1 MENHILWLLIGFVL
15 MIVELLT
22 GTFYLL
28 VLGIAAF
35 GGAAA
40 AWFGQ
45 GFPVQI
51 IIAAVVATIGSWMVH
66 AYRARNAQRQMKP
79 IDFAKPVI
87 FEKWTNQREHLA
99 RVRYRDASWE
109 ALVKGD
115 AEVDAGGTLY
125 ILSTEGNL
133 LRVTTKRPTGNNNN

>member
-1 MENHILWLLIGFVL
+1 MEHYIIWLLTGFGL
-15 MIVELLT
+15 LIVELLT

-40 AWFGQ
+40 AWFGH

-51 IIAAVVATIGSWMVH
+51 ITTAVVAAIGSWLVH
-66 AYRARNAQRQMKP
+66 AYRIRNALQQMKP
-79 IDFAKPVI
+79 VDFAKPVI
-87 FEKWTNQREHLA
+87 FEKWVDQKERLA

-109 ALVKGD
+109 AQV
-115 AEVDAGGTLY
+115 EAGTDIEPGSTLY
-125 ILSTEGNL
+125 ILAADGSTF
-133 LRVTTKRPTGNNNN
+133 RVVTARPDGKQQ

>member
-1 MENHILWLLIGFVL
+1 MEHYIIWLLIGFGL

-35 GGAAA
+35 GGAVA

-51 IIAAVVATIGSWMVH
+51 ITTALVGTLGSWMVH
-66 AYRARNAQRQMKP
+66 AYRSRNALRQMKP
-79 IDFAKPVI
+79 IDFARPVI
-87 FEKWTNQREHLA
+87 FETWMNQRDRLA

-109 ALVKGD
+109 ALISDDGD
-115 AEVDAGGTLY
+115 IGIGDTLY
-125 ILSTEGNL
+125 ILSAEGNT
-133 LRVTTKRPTGNNNN
+133 LRVTKTRPDRK

>member
-1 MENHILWLLIGFVL
+1 MENHIIWLLIGFGL

-40 AWFGQ
+40 GWFGQ
-45 GFPVQI
+45 GFPAQI
-51 IIAAVVATIGSWMVH
+51 IITAVVATIGSWMVH
-66 AYRARNAQRQMKP
+66 AYRARNALRQMKP

-87 FEKWTNQREHLA
+87 FEKWVDQKERMA

-109 ALVKGD
+109 AQVEAG
-115 AEVDAGGTLY
+115 AEVEPGGTLY
-125 ILSTEGNL
+125 ILAADGNTF
-133 LRVTTKRPTGNNNN
+133 RVAKTRPDWKQQ